1 MNRLNLRKNS
11 NTPGSV
17 RPVKSSFSS
26 PESKPEESQFLRKS
40 SKKVIKSAINIVTL
54 IIFGV
59 TIYSLRADI
68 FSTLKNIK
76 NADYFVLALIPVL
89 QYYNYTAHGQLLRGV
104 YKIFNT
110 KISSK
115 EALSLALEL
124 NFIGFILPTAGVSG
138 VSYLALRMKDRA
150 LTSVSATAMGVKVL
164 TQNLAFILFLI
175 TGLFVLALS
184 GQASNLLI
192 LMASS
197 LSLMIIFA
205 GLIAVYI
212 ISSKARIRNS
222 VKWLLDLVNFTANK
236 LKHAKNGILR
246 KLSGQK
252 IEHKARDILDS
263 EKILDRLSR
272 LHDNYLILK
281 RHHRE
286 LRRPLGYGILANLTE
301 LATIYIVFVANGYWP
316 NPGAIIIGYAVAS
329 FAGIVS
335 VVPGG
340 VGLFEALMVGVMV
353 SAGIPAGVSISATVM
368 YRIINTLISMPVGYY
383 LYHKQLNKNAKLN
396 LQTAKTAPNVND
408 VPTK

>member
-1 MNRLNLRKNS
+1 MSPRGIARILIAVAPLS
-11 NTPGSV
+11 TPGRIEGSCK
-17 RPVKSSFSS
+17 RLC
-26 PESKPEESQFLRKS
+26 EGHARLACSQS
-40 SKKVIKSAINIVTL
+40 CSAGSA
-54 IIFGV
+54 F
-59 TIYSLRADI
+59 
-68 FSTLKNIK
+68 
-76 NADYFVLALIPVL
+76 
-89 QYYNYTAHGQLLRGV
+89 
-104 YKIFNT
+104 
-110 KISSK
+110 ISSTSDIR
-115 EALSLALEL
+115 APASSCCCSLS
-124 NFIGFILPTAGVSG
+124 S
-138 VSYLALRMKDRA
+138 ALRMKDRA

-396 LQTAKTAPNVND
+396 LQTAKTASKVND
-408 VPTK
+408 VPSK